1 MCHGCGGY
9 LPDTTDPEGRWVAS
23 EPYRC
28 LRCDAAQT
36 KQSRYTESRNP
47 SALVVWP
54 VDRVD

>member
-1 MCHGCGGY
+1 M
-9 LPDTTDPEGRWVAS
+9 PDTTDPEGRWVAS

-54 VDRVD
+54 VERVN